1 MVIAMAVRV
10 EKENNRFSLAKQQL
24 CMCVMLF
31 LCMLQ
36 DVNTRHNDFLLLFMN
51 FDTVFKN
58 STTEKF
64 GNISQTESDGI
75 IAKHIEAVQVMF
87 S

>member
-1 MVIAMAVRV
+1 MAVRT

-31 LCMLQ
+31 CVCCRMWTQ
-36 DVNTRHNDFLLLFMN
+36 DNDFLLLFMN

-64 GNISQTESDGI
+64 GYISQTEWDGI